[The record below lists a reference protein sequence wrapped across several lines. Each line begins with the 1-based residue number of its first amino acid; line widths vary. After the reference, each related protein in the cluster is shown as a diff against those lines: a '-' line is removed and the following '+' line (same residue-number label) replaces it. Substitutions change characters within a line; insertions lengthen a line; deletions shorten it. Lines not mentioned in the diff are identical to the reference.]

1 MVGSRRTR
9 RLVWFGLPLAG
20 LAALLAFWS
29 WDWFIP
35 LVEAQAS
42 ARLGRPV
49 TIAHL
54 HVRIGRTIGISAEGV
69 RVGNP
74 PGFPDDPPFAEVPR
88 ASLELDLSALIGI
101 GKVVIPYV
109 ELDRPRLELLAREDG
124 SRNYDFGGSGPAGED
139 AAPSGPQIGAV
150 RIREGRAHVA
160 IANLDADFAIDAE
173 TQDVPDQPS
182 TIVLKALG
190 TYAGQPIEATMT
202 GGDILNLRAGEDP
215 WPVDLRLANGPSTLT
230 LTGTLQDPVNLRGAD
245 LRLQAAGPDLAL
257 LAPLTGVPF
266 PTTPPFNLAGRL
278 DYAAGRVRFREAEGR
293 LGRTDLAGTLT
304 IATGGDRPDITAEVQ
319 SRRVDL
325 ADLAGFLGGTPGR
338 TSTPGQ
344 TPEQRA
350 ALARA
355 AANPRLLPTTPISV
369 PRLRAADIHL
379 RYRADHIE
387 GRGMPFDRLDAVLDI
402 VDGVIDLHPITF
414 GIGRG
419 TLGGRFVLTPRDDGA
434 VHAKGEWE
442 ARRVDVSRLLSA
454 AGAGGAGMLG
464 GVGSLDGTGKS
475 LSAILGSADG
485 GASFVTVG
493 GNVSSLL
500 VDLSGLQ
507 FGNALL
513 SALGIPARTKIECLI
528 ADFTLRRG
536 TLTSRTLLL
545 DTETSLTTGGGT
557 LELGRERLDWR
568 LRTEAKRL
576 SVGSLPTP
584 IRLTGTLKDPSIQ
597 PELGEAAARA
607 GAAAGLGVLFPPLAL
622 LPLVQLGVGENN
634 QCEALQRAG
643 PRR

>member
-1 MVGSRRTR
+1 MVLSRRTR

-20 LAALLAFWS
+20 LAALVAFWS

-35 LVEAQAS
+35 LIEAQAS

-88 ASLELDLSALIGI
+88 ASLELDLSALIGT

-139 AAPSGPQIGAV
+139 ADPTGPLIGAV

-160 IANLDADFAIDAE
+160 IANLQADFAIDAE
-173 TQDVPDQPS
+173 TRDVPDQPS
-182 TIVLKALG
+182 TIVLQARG

-215 WPVDLRLANGPSTLT
+215 WPVDLRLANGRSTLT

-257 LAPLTGVPF
+257 LTPLTGVPF
-266 PTTPPFNLAGRL
+266 PTTPPFELAGRL
-278 DYAAGRVRFREAEGR
+278 DYAAGRVRFREVEGR
-293 LGRTDLAGTLT
+293 LGRTDLGGTLT
-304 IATGGDRPDITAEVQ
+304 ISTGGERPDVTAEVR

-325 ADLAGFLGGTPGR
+325 ADLAGFIGGTPGR
-338 TSTPGQ
+338 TNTPDQ

-379 RYRADHIE
+379 RYRADRIE
-387 GRGMPFDRLDAVLDI
+387 GRGMPFDTMDVTLDI
-402 VDGVIDLHPITF
+402 VDGVIDLHPISF

-419 TLGGRFVLTPRDDGA
+419 TLGGRFVLTPREDGA
-434 VHAKGEWE
+434 VHAKGDWE
-442 ARRVDVSRLLSA
+442 ARRVEISRLLGA
-454 AGAGGAGMLG
+454 AGAGGGGTLG

-545 DTETSLTTGGGT
+545 DTETSLTTGSGT
-557 LELGRERLDWR
+557 LDLGRERLDWR
-568 LRTEAKRL
+568 LRTDAKRL

-597 PELGEAAARA
+597 PELAEAAARA
-607 GAAAGLGVLFPPLAL
+607 GVAAGLGVLLPPLAL
-622 LPLVQLGVGENN
+622 LPLVQLGVGENS